1 MIPPITSFLYP
12 ILFNS
17 KNTTGYGYDFT
28 TLHHIPDRRQDLLD
42 AIDKNTE
49 KEKTPYKASEVYY
62 RTHCSKCNELE
73 KENAKLKAALK
84 ALLGQD

>member
-12 ILFNS
+12 ILFKS

-42 AIDKNTE
+42 AIDKNSE
-49 KEKTPYKASEVYY
+49 KEKTMEVENKI
-62 RTHCSKCNELE
+62 SDNNQIIELQQKIIELQKKVIELE
-73 KENAKLKAALK
+73 GKLK
-84 ALLGQD
+84 